1 MPSLFSIVIALSFLY
16 LFACDY
22 ISTFVPIVSSLS
34 TAAPVPSNHNVI
46 RSYTFDDD
54 TICTELLSPSSSSS
68 SSSSVLDHHHEEE
81 EDEVEYWYPTNRR
94 YFEFSIPSIL
104 STTTTTSDNDPTPIS
119 IRQTSFGCGKLGYEL
134 WDSSIALCLYLGKYN
149 LAKTSSR
156 VLELGSGV
164 GLPSVVCRD
173 VFKVDA
179 ILATDFW
186 ETDDDVFD
194 EDRLVPT
201 KFHGINLH
209 YNVVDQ
215 QQQSQKEINNNDDG
229 IDDNDNDNDRAV
241 ETAVLK
247 LDWYDPGSTKL
258 IKTTFRPDLI
268 IGSDLMYYP
277 IDVEPLLNTLEILL
291 LQDENDEE
299 SSSSS
304 PPENKNTNARAV
316 LVLPLEPSKREAIP
330 EFRSKLPARF
340 SATHTVN
347 INEIDFLCDQDSGE
361 KSTFLT
367 IDIIPKK

>member
-1 MPSLFSIVIALSFLY
+1 MPSISSIAIALSFLY

-22 ISTFVPIVSSLS
+22 VSIVSSLS

-46 RSYTFDDD
+46 RSYTFDDE
-54 TICTELLSPSSSSS
+54 TICTELLSPSSS
-68 SSSSVLDHHHEEE
+68 VLDHQHEEE

-104 STTTTTSDNDPTPIS
+104 STTTTTSDNDPSPTPIS

-134 WDSSIALCLYLGKYN
+134 WDSSIALCLYLGKHN

-201 KFHGINLH
+201 KFHGMNLH

-215 QQQSQKEINNNDDG
+215 QQQGQKEINNNDDG
-229 IDDNDNDNDRAV
+229 IDDNDNDIDRAV
-241 ETAVLK
+241 ESAVLK

-277 IDVEPLLNTLEILL
+277 TDVEPLLNTLEILL

-304 PPENKNTNARAV
+304 PPENKTTNARAV
-316 LVLPLEPSKREAIP
+316 LVLPLAPSVREAIP

-347 INEIDFLCDQDSGE
+347 INEIDFLFDQDSGE

>member
-1 MPSLFSIVIALSFLY
+1 MPSIFSIVIALSFLY
-16 LFACDY
+16 LFAYDY
-22 ISTFVPIVSSLS
+22 VSIVSSLS
-34 TAAPVPSNHNVI
+34 TAAPVPVNHNVI
-46 RSYTFDDD
+46 RSYTFDDE
-54 TICTELLSPSSSSS
+54 TICLELLSPSSS
-68 SSSSVLDHHHEEE
+68 VLDHQHEEE

-94 YFEFSIPSIL
+94 YFEFSIPSLL
-104 STTTTTSDNDPTPIS
+104 STKTTTTSDNDPSPTPIS

-134 WDSSIALCLYLGKYN
+134 WDSSIGLCLHLGKHN

-201 KFHGINLH
+201 KFHGMNLH

-215 QQQSQKEINNNDDG
+215 QQQGQKEISNNDDDDD
-229 IDDNDNDNDRAV
+229 DDNNIDRVV

-247 LDWYDPGSTKL
+247 LDWYDPESTKM
-258 IKTTFRPDLI
+258 IKTAFRPDLI
-268 IGSDLMYYP
+268 IGSDLVYYP
-277 IDVEPLLNTLEILL
+277 KDVEPLLNTLEILL
-291 LQDENDEE
+291 LQDDDEE

-304 PPENKNTNARAV
+304 SPPGNKTNTRAV
-316 LVLPLEPSKREAIP
+316 LVLPLAPSEREAIP

-347 INEIDFLCDQDSGE
+347 INELDFLCDQDSEE